1 MSVSKL
7 AEELAKAGI
16 YTEVYATTAN
26 GRAELPVNPGE
37 PQMVDGVKVSY
48 FKRLT
53 KDHTHFS
60 PALLLRLW
68 KNCRSFDIVHIN
80 AWWNLVS
87 VLSCLIALMRG
98 VAVVVSPRGTLSG
111 YSFQN
116 RNSGIKRLIHWLIGR
131 PLLNRCHVHV
141 TSIRE
146 EDGLADIIFPRSFV
160 TIPNFV
166 KLPPGEFTGRE
177 SGPMLKLIFLSRIE
191 EKKGLDLLIKAL
203 PHVTIPYHLTIA
215 GDGEISYVNS
225 LKQLAKEISVAEH
238 VTWAGFRSDD
248 KFRLLY
254 EHDLLILPSHDENF
268 GNVVIESLSQGTAV
282 LLSPF
287 VGLQQYV
294 AENSFGWECKLDPV
308 DIGEKINLV
317 YSKRNELD
325 RIRKT
330 APKTIRADFDEK
342 KLVCNYINAY
352 DSISHLV
359 TNAI

>member
-7 AEELAKAGI
+7 AEELAKAGV

-26 GRAELPVNPGE
+26 GGDELPVLANE
-37 PQMVDGVKVSY
+37 PQMVDGIKVTY

-68 KNCRSFDIVHIN
+68 KNCRSFDIIHIN

-87 VLSCLIALMRG
+87 VFSCLIALMRG
-98 VAVVVSPRGTLSG
+98 VTVVVSPRGTLSG
-111 YSFQN
+111 YSFKN
-116 RNSGIKRLIHWLIGR
+116 RNSGIKQLIHWLIGK

-141 TSIRE
+141 TSTRE
-146 EDGLADIIFPRSFV
+146 EDGLAEIIFPQSFV
-160 TIPNFV
+160 TVPNFV
-166 KLPPGEFTGRE
+166 KLPPGKFTGRK
-177 SGPMLKLIFLSRIE
+177 SGLILKLIFLSRIE

-215 GDGEISYVNS
+215 GDGETGYVNS
-225 LKQLAKEISVAEH
+225 LKQLAKENSVTEYI
-238 VTWAGFRSDD
+238 TWAGFRSDD

-294 AENSFGWECKLDPV
+294 AENSLGWKCSMGPT
-308 DIGEKINLV
+308 DIADMINII
-317 YSKRNELD
+317 YYKQDELE
-325 RIRKT
+325 RIRQV
-330 APKTIRADFDEK
+330 APEIIRSDFDEK
-342 KLVCNYINAY
+342 KLAGDYIEVY
-352 DSISHLV
+352 ESI
-359 TNAI
+359 IGD